1 MYAKTPSTSDLSFPS
16 SPTTVFA
23 PFSQSK
29 LGGPVENPRFVSW
42 SNACRRSPLLK
53 NRRVRGRRTPCD
65 GAGVGV
71 SVPALR
77 DSGWHRAGTPPVPCP
92 ANRLAR
98 RNRRCSPG
106 SSDLFFDMSSCG
118 RGHPEHPRR
127 PAWPRQ
133 SGTRYSRLQPPS
145 LEASLLILSHR
156 RAARGVGGTRTPS
169 RLTRAG
175 EVQPGEAGRRLHA
188 ADGRGGR
195 EDARGTVQ
203 AAATGGRKHRD
214 ETMPGNALQRSQHD
228 RDVGLNVGPGRCGT
242 GSLEL
247 SVSYSKPCTSGDG
260 PDAAGEAVRKE
271 AA

>member
-1 MYAKTPSTSDLSFPS
+1 MSVGA
-16 SPTTVFA
+16 
-23 PFSQSK
+23 
-29 LGGPVENPRFVSW
+29 R
-42 SNACRRSPLLK
+42 CRRSPLLK

-188 ADGRGGR
+188 ADGRGGQ

-228 RDVGLNVGPGRCGT
+228 RDVGLNVGSRPVRNRKSRT
-242 GSLEL
+242 I
-247 SVSYSKPCTSGDG
+247 SKLQQALHKRGWT
-260 PDAAGEAVRKE
+260 
-271 AA
+271 